1 MAVPMQAQRA
11 HLARSLV
18 AAGDAREREVDSAL
32 PRIEQVLWNEI
43 MREEPVARLAA
54 EALDVE
60 RGPVGERSRRAR
72 CVSAPDEATDPFER
86 FAVLEL
92 RRASA
97 SARKY
102 REAKAAE
109 SVQRLSIGLER
120 RDHGN
125 LALDEL
131 ERERVLLENLRVG
144 PACGAIEL
152 CDDRGRRV
160 RRLFRFEP
168 NLVHAV
174 LVAVQ
179 RKQAPVAREA
189 RARKRVEHSIRGE
202 PRVGPF
208 GGQQGKRGA
217 QAGFCA
223 GPLGMNRSATPLLQ

>member
-1 MAVPMQAQRA
+1 MQAQRA

-32 PRIEQVLWNEI
+32 PRIEQVPWNEI

-54 EALDVE
+54 EAPDVE

-86 FAVLEL
+86 LAVLEL

-179 RKQAPVAREA
+179 REQPPVAGEV
-189 RARKRVEHSIRGE
+189 RARERVEHSVRGE
-202 PRVGPF
+202 PRVGRF
-208 GGQQGKRGA
+208 GGHRERETYCGDTTEPRNYVA
-217 QAGFCA
+217 
-223 GPLGMNRSATPLLQ
+223 PLFGG

>member
-1 MAVPMQAQRA
+1 MQAQRA

-18 AAGDAREREVDSAL
+18 AVGDARERQVDGAL
-32 PRIEQVLWNEI
+32 PRVEQVLWNEI
-43 MREEPVARLAA
+43 VREEPVARLAG
-54 EALDVE
+54 EALDAE

-86 FAVLEL
+86 FAVFEL

-109 SVQRLSIGLER
+109 SVQRLSFGLER
-120 RDHGN
+120 RDHRN

-131 ERERVLLENLRVG
+131 ERERVLLEDLRVS

-179 RKQAPVAREA
+179 PEQSPVADEA
-189 RARKRVEHSIRGE
+189 RARKRVEHG
-202 PRVGPF
+202 
-208 GGQQGKRGA
+208 
-217 QAGFCA
+217 
-223 GPLGMNRSATPLLQ
+223 